1 MSAAA
6 DAVTY
11 HDSLAADWEQRYR
24 KRSFLAREAVLRK
37 CLGWRNLSGQLW
49 LDAGCG
55 TGTLSRWLAALGCQ
69 VLAVDAAP
77 EMIAAATHLAESY
90 AHSEQLR
97 FARIDTLERLGMQDS
112 SFNGLLCSS
121 VIEYVSD
128 PLACL
133 TEFARVLK
141 PEGLLLVSV
150 PNRHSL
156 VRQLQ
161 LRCHHLGKLTG
172 TRWAKFLDYSRQQYS
187 RSEFQK
193 LLTHAGFAME
203 KVLPFG
209 SPLPSLAQRSRHWGS
224 LLMFMARKC
233 V

>member
-24 KRSFLAREAVLRK
+24 KRSFMAREAVLRK
-37 CLGWRNLSGQLW
+37 CLKGRNLSGQLW

-55 TGTLSRWLAALGCQ
+55 TGTLSRWLAACGCRVLG
-69 VLAVDAAP
+69 VDAAP
-77 EMIAAATHLAESY
+77 DMIAAATHLAESHG
-90 AHSEQLR
+90 HSEQLR

-112 SFNGLLCSS
+112 SFDGLLCSS

-128 PLACL
+128 PWAGL

-156 VRQLQ
+156 VRQAQ
-161 LRCHHLGKLTG
+161 LSCHQLGSLIG
-172 TRWAKFLDYSRQQYS
+172 TRWMKFLDYSRQQYS

-193 LLTHAGFAME
+193 LLTHAGFTME